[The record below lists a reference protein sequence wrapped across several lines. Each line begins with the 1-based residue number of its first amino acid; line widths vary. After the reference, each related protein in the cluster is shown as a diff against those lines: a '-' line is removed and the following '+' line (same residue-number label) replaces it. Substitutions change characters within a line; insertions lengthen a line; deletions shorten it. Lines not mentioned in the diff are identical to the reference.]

1 MALAYY
7 LLTAD
12 LYIYLFAYI
21 IIIFSVTALHSAVWL
36 MNYIS

>member
-1 MALAYY
+1 MSLAYY

-21 IIIFSVTALHSAVWL
+21 IIILLVLLRCILQSG
-36 MNYIS
+36 

>member
-21 IIIFSVTALHSAVWL
+21 IIILLVLLHCILQSG
-36 MNYIS
+36 